1 MVKEL
6 GRIVEYFKN
15 KDRDG
20 KRKTTY
26 SYENAQGNVSPHSR
40 PERRRK
46 QHVFQ
51 MEEEAVAENLV
62 EEVAMTHSEMQYV
75 FSEGVPALVA
85 EGVPYFVGKEVSRSQ
100 RTP

>member
-1 MVKEL
+1 M
-6 GRIVEYFKN
+6 
-15 KDRDG
+15 
-20 KRKTTY
+20 KTTY

-51 MEEEAVAENLV
+51 MEEVAVAEKLV
-62 EEVAMTHSEMQYV
+62 EEVAMTHSEMQCV

-85 EGVPYFVGKEVSRSQ
+85 EAALYFVGQENSFE
-100 RTP
+100 